1 MKYLLTSL
9 LILLTLTFAQQE
21 KRPELAHTETVQI
34 GPYSMKVG
42 FSRWPVLAQQS
53 LDVLFMPEGGIKGKT
68 ATLTVIDPAGDFW
81 AEGYIIPRFPRDRS
95 IWGFDITAFDIEGQ
109 HKFKL
114 ELDGPEGKATGEI
127 DVVMLPPPPFLPTLV
142 SWVIGLSPLII
153 ILVTVLTAWFRVRP
167 GKRENTWVWQ
177 V

>member
-1 MKYLLTSL
+1 VRYLLASL
-9 LILLTLTFAQQE
+9 LALFTLTLAQEEE
-21 KRPELAHTETVQI
+21 KIELAHTETVQI
-34 GPYSMKVG
+34 GPYTMKIG

-53 LDVLFMPEGGIKGKT
+53 LDVVFIPEGGIEEKT
-68 ATLTVIDPAGDFW
+68 AMLTVSDPAGNFW
-81 AEGYIIPRFPRDRS
+81 AEAFILPRFPRDRS
-95 IWGFDITAFDIEGQ
+95 IWGLDITAFAVEGQ

-114 ELDGPEGKATGEI
+114 ELDGPKGKATGEL

-142 SWVIGLSPLII
+142 SWVIGLSPFII
-153 ILVTVLTAWFRVRP
+153 TLGVVLTAWFRVRP